1 MGTQKV
7 KFSGKLYLGTRA
19 EEQEAKIRRALR
31 KGAWFPGL
39 FLITYPLNEAEQLD
53 IIEAKY
59 LRNDIILRTLP
70 PVVGLAV
77 GKREAYEVLAQIAGE
92 TFQATGSCDM
102 KSYLRQTDAPGMCTR
117 SRSIS

>member
-1 MGTQKV
+1 MGTQKI
-7 KFSGKLYLGTRA
+7 KFSDRLFLGTRA
-19 EEQEAKIRRALR
+19 EERETEIRRALR

-77 GKREAYEVLAQIAGE
+77 GKREAYEVIAQIASD

-102 KSYLRQTDAPGMCTR
+102 KTYLRQTDAPGMCTR
-117 SRSIS
+117 SGSIS

>member
-19 EEQEAKIRRALR
+19 EEQEAKIRR
-31 KGAWFPGL
+31 AWFPGL

-77 GKREAYEVLAQIAGE
+77 GKREACEVIAQIARD

>member
-1 MGTQKV
+1 MGTPKV
-7 KFSGKLYLGTRA
+7 KLSDGLYFGA
-19 EEQEAKIRRALR
+19 KAAEQEEKIRRALR

-77 GKREAYEVLAQIAGE
+77 GNREAYEVIAKIAVD
-92 TFQATGSCDM
+92 TFQATGACDM
-102 KSYLRQTDAPGMCTR
+102 KSYLRQTDAAGMR
-117 SRSIS
+117 PSGRNIS